1 MTLCAYGQATPE
13 QLSTS
18 SSVSI
23 SSPLGQVA
31 AGIAERKVHLASL
44 LVQQLLQQLLH
55 TRPHR
60 QLQAAALLAATGRL
74 AGAVTVLQMLLASV
88 AWISAR
94 RSGQQWQRQT
104 QQ

>member
-31 AGIAERKVHLASL
+31 AGIAERKVHLASQ
-44 LVQQLLQQLLH
+44 QQLLHQQLLH

-60 QLQAAALLAATGRL
+60 QLQAAALLAAAGRL